1 VSGKVEQFYE
11 ALLGRSSD
19 EVGKVYWVDA
29 INAGMTFEQAVEGF
43 IDSVELSGIYQS
55 KEDWNFSL

>member
-1 VSGKVEQFYE
+1 QFYE

-19 EVGKVYWVDA
+19 EIGKAYWVDA